1 MRVLIAVDCSEVSA
15 EVLAAAAQLLSPADE
30 IHIVRVVDP
39 SEERETVSFGSG
51 PMAVSPREMGTASG
65 ASYHS
70 GLVHHV
76 PAETGV
82 QATERVHAERLYDLE
97 RLARAV
103 LPADFN
109 WRADVVTGKNVA
121 ETIVQTAV
129 EIEANGIAMG
139 TRGRGGVRHAL
150 LGSVAE
156 DVIRTASVPV
166 LVVREGTHVP
176 RRNGAV
182 LELVP
187 PISC

>member
-1 MRVLIAVDCSEVSA
+1 MHTGSVL
-15 EVLAAAAQLLSPADE
+15 
-30 IHIVRVVDP
+30 
-39 SEERETVSFGSG
+39 
-51 PMAVSPREMGTASG
+51 
-65 ASYHS
+65 
-70 GLVHHV
+70 HV
-76 PAETGV
+76 PAETAI
-82 QATERVHAERLYDLE
+82 QATERVRAERLHDLE

-109 WRADVVTGKNVA
+109 WQAAVVTGTNVA
-121 ETIVQTAV
+121 ESILQTAV

-156 DVIRTASVPV
+156 AVIRHATVPV

-176 RRNGAV
+176 RREGAPV
-182 LELVP
+182 ELLP